1 VAIIPEVVT
10 WSAKTGWSSSVNA
23 SKSVYKLPIERS
35 IDTIGKE
42 ETMKLIKTL
51 SALAFALALV
61 ATPALADEH
70 KQGGCCKKATES
82 GKECTHKCCVDAAK
96 KGNECEKCG
105 GKGKIPVPEK
115 KKQDS

>member
-1 VAIIPEVVT
+1 MAIVPEVVT
-10 WSAKTGWSSSVNA
+10 RSAETGWSSSVQGA
-23 SKSVYKLPIERS
+23 KSVYKLPIERS

-61 ATPALADEH
+61 ATPALAADEH
-70 KQGGCCKKATES
+70 KQGGCCKKAAES
-82 GKECTHKCCVDAAK
+82 GKECTHKCCVEAAK

-105 GKGKIPVPEK
+105 GKGKIPKKEEK
-115 KKQDS
+115 KP